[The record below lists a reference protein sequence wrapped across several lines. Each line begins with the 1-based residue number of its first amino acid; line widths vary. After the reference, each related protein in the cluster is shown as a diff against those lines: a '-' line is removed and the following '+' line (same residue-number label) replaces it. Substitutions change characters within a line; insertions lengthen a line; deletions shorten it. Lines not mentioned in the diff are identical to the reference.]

1 MDYTS
6 YYPSFTHTVPRP
18 TYLDKIKKFIDT
30 PVIKILTGIRRCG
43 KSTVLKL
50 LAKELKNLGIDG
62 RRIIY
67 IPRDFL

>member
-1 MDYTS
+1 M
-6 YYPSFTHTVPRP
+6 
-18 TYLDKIKKFIDT
+18 
-30 PVIKILTGIRRCG
+30 LTGIRRCG